1 MKQYDTIMH
10 KIYYTSFPVTSL

>member
-10 KIYYTSFPVTSL
+10 KIYYTSFSVASL